1 MFYGVK
7 IMLCIECQNVVFI
20 RLLFVS
26 CLSMIKHFY
35 SSSITV
41 YLYDFVLKSKDE
53 PFDYG
58 IGITC
63 DFIDDSY
70 FQVFICTYHYLVS
83 RNNHAYLPYPPL
95 PPPPPWRERDS
106 ISTKKERQ
114 LRKLIQ
120 WYWIQSRCFCI
131 MKVFA
136 KKNIAIA
143 SECYYYW
150 SMDLIKL
157 SLHT

>member
-1 MFYGVK
+1 
-7 IMLCIECQNVVFI
+7 MLCIECQNVVFI

-83 RNNHAYLPYPPL
+83 SNNHAYLPYPPPT
-95 PPPPPWRERDS
+95 PPPPLEESVIPYRQ
-106 ISTKKERQ
+106 KKKDNSESSFSDIESNQ
-114 LRKLIQ
+114 G
-120 WYWIQSRCFCI
+120 
-131 MKVFA
+131 VFA
-136 KKNIAIA
+136 
-143 SECYYYW
+143 
-150 SMDLIKL
+150 L
-157 SLHT
+157 

>member
-1 MFYGVK
+1 MK

-83 RNNHAYLPYPPL
+83 RNNHAYLPYPPPT
-95 PPPPPWRERDS
+95 PPPLKRAWFHID
-106 ISTKKERQ
+106 KK
-114 LRKLIQ
+114 RKTTQKAHSVILNPI
-120 WYWIQSRCFCI
+120 
-131 MKVFA
+131 KVFLHYEGICS
-136 KKNIAIA
+136 KKH
-143 SECYYYW
+143 CDCFW
-150 SMDLIKL
+150 MLLLLIYG
-157 SLHT
+157 SN